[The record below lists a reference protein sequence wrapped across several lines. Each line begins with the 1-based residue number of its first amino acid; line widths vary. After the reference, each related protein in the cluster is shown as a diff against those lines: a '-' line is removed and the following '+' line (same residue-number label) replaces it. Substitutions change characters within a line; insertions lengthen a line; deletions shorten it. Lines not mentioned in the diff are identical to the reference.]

1 MGLLLVYYLDF
12 FREYS
17 NMKGMERGT
26 FYIGIVL
33 SFPPYGTVLI
43 MFIKVTRK
51 DRRKYDFI

>member
-17 NMKGMERGT
+17 NMKGMERET